1 MKEIEKDSNKQ
12 SQLAS
17 KHQELFSIGSKQVP
31 TKTKDTLIKQ
41 IFGSL
46 DVPPEPQLLAAKVR
60 PQDFIEFRKVAG
72 EIQKRK
78 NIMQTSNQLTQSL
91 VGASFT
97 STTAA
102 VATENSIK
110 ELSDLERR
118 MEYMQLI
125 KSRQDASQAIIVTD
139 QGRMTFEIYCGKSPN
154 MAEKFIELA
163 LTKFF
168 NDLQFEN

>member
-1 MKEIEKDSNKQ
+1 
-12 SQLAS
+12 
-17 KHQELFSIGSKQVP
+17 
-31 TKTKDTLIKQ
+31 
-41 IFGSL
+41 
-46 DVPPEPQLLAAKVR
+46 
-60 PQDFIEFRKVAG
+60 
-72 EIQKRK
+72 
-78 NIMQTSNQLTQSL
+78 MQTSNQLTQSL

-102 VATENSIK
+102 VATDNSIK

-125 KSRQDASQAIIVTD
+125 KSRQDVSQVIIVTD

-168 NDLQFEN
+168 NDLQFENLGSYLRTVPMAEKSPDAYYDNDSFKDTNTEKSLTHSQRGLLSMSSKDP